1 VIPSSAKVYIRL
13 IHSEF
18 LWAAHKLDPRKVGT
32 ADPSMCVCAT
42 QSEYIM
48 LTLSS
53 QFSFDLHLPSSW
65 STCTGHASLW
75 DLHVE
80 EVKVP
85 EQMKPLSETTEI
97 ARCSDIVEGY
107 NAFSKRHLALV

>member
-1 VIPSSAKVYIRL
+1 MIPSSAKVYIRL

-18 LWAAHKLDPRKVGT
+18 LWAAHKLDPEKVGT
-32 ADPSMCVCAT
+32 IHTFVYMCTT
-42 QSEYIM
+42 QGRCIM

-53 QFSFDLHLPSSW
+53 QFSVDLHIPSSW
-65 STCTGHASLW
+65 STCAGHASLW

-80 EVKVP
+80 EIKVP

-97 ARCSDIVEGY
+97 ARCSDDVED
-107 NAFSKRHLALV
+107 